1 VASLAVVTLLGATGM
16 LAPLINPVSS
26 HADGS
31 GPLSSVGTPGYEAL
45 AVPKTGASSFSYGI
59 PLCVADLDVPAAIVS
74 VAPAASVGS
83 GFRTLG
89 TLVREFVP
97 TDTDTPI
104 IGVERFPPP
113 YAYVPHPLARATG
126 FVVRTSCENGPRE
139 PYTELVVGLGVDG
152 ADGGGWRGIVIEYQ
166 AAGLRWKLHLDHD
179 LLICG
184 PSVARECGQSR
195 PRQ

>member
-1 VASLAVVTLLGATGM
+1 VGSLAAATVLAATGI
-16 LAPLINPVSS
+16 LALFIDPISV
-26 HADGS
+26 HADGA

-45 AVPKTGASSFSYGI
+45 AVPQTGADSFSYGL
-59 PLCVADLDVPAAIVS
+59 PLCVADPDTPAMIVS

-83 GFRTLG
+83 GFRTLA

-97 TDTDTPI
+97 TDADTPI

-113 YAYVPHPLARATG
+113 HEYVPHPLAQATG

-139 PYTELVVGLGVDG
+139 PYTELLVGLGIDG
-152 ADGGGWRGIVIEYQ
+152 TDGGGWRGIEIEYK
-166 AAGLRWKLHLDHD
+166 ANGRRWTLRLDHD

-184 PSVARECGQSR
+184 PSVARECNPSGLSQ
-195 PRQ
+195 